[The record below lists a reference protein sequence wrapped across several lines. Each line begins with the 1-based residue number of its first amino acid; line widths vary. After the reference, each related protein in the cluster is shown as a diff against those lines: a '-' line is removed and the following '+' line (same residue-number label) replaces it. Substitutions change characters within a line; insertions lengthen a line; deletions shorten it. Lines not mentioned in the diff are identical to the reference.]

1 MAAKN
6 RRMFE
11 LRLGKL
17 GLVLFICG
25 MSLLLFSMF
34 FLGIFIG
41 KHMEAYP
48 ERFSS
53 GVAGVIRESLFLSPP
68 QTGKAIP
75 SAETGK
81 RDEPAGGE
89 ENFGLTFYDTLGGK
103 KGGAAVG
110 KAVDAVKDQPPEKSA
125 SLPASPGSP
134 AMSRPPAGSVAGM
147 AGNTASPVA
156 GGDGKKPGLLTDRK
170 LAAESAQAIPAP
182 IPAGSA
188 AGGEG
193 IRGEGRF
200 EIQVAAYQDRQKAEQ
215 TIEKLKP
222 LGFTARAV
230 EKDLPGKGRW
240 FRVIVGGFENREK
253 AKAAVDQIT
262 GKIRGA
268 QCVIRSTGNGG

>member
-17 GLVLFICG
+17 GLILFIGG

-34 FLGIFIG
+34 FLGIVVG

-53 GVAGVIRESLFLSPP
+53 GVAGLIGEHLFLSGP
-68 QTGKAIP
+68 QSGKTAP
-75 SAETGK
+75 SAEAGK

-110 KAVDAVKDQPPEKSA
+110 KTADAVKDQLPEKSVPP
-125 SLPASPGSP
+125 PAATGSP
-134 AMSRPPAGSVAGM
+134 AVSEPPAGSSVAGTV
-147 AGNTASPVA
+147 GNAAPSA
-156 GGDGKKPGLLTDRK
+156 AAGDGKKPGLLPDRK
-170 LAAESAQAIPAP
+170 PAAESAPGIPAA
-182 IPAGSA
+182 IPAGSS

-193 IRGEGRF
+193 VRGEGRF

-215 TIEKLKP
+215 TILKLKP

-230 EKDLPGKGRW
+230 AKDLPGKGRW

-268 QCVIRSTGNGG
+268 QCVIRAVGN